1 LSDLNGDDIERLA
14 SRLAMM
20 ASEEGEAA
28 NAGRAVAQLARRL
41 GLSGGALKEM
51 FLQGAIP
58 TLARPPPPP
67 PPSAEIE
74 RLERELSILRKSVRL
89 LEVNYRDLESER
101 DGLARALDALR
112 SQTAS
117 ARSRS
122 RIGIVRFGVLV
133 LATAGGGAVG
143 WLVSSGE
150 FDRSRP
156 ALPAVATQGSF
167 VVPGADQTA
176 VNATLSTELGPVQR
190 RVGII
195 RPARTV
201 VRRQPDEGAA
211 AVATLLQGAPV
222 VVRRI
227 FGPARGRWAEV
238 EVGSTIGYVAAADLD
253 IS

>member
-1 LSDLNGDDIERLA
+1 MSELNGEDIERLA

-51 FLQGAIP
+51 FLNGAMP
-58 TLARPPPPP
+58 SLVRPPS

-89 LEVNYRDLESER
+89 LEANYRDLESER
-101 DGLARALDALR
+101 DGLARELDAVR
-112 SQTAS
+112 TRTAS

-122 RIGIVRFGVLV
+122 RIGIVLFGVLV
-133 LATAGGGAVG
+133 LAIAGGAAVG
-143 WLVSSGE
+143 WVVSSGE

-156 ALPAVATQGSF
+156 ALSPVATQGSF
-167 VVPGADQTA
+167 VVPGVDQTA
-176 VNATLSTELGPVQR
+176 VNATASTDLGPVQR

-195 RPARTV
+195 RPGRTV
-201 VRRQPDEGAA
+201 VRRQPDEAA
-211 AVATLLQGAPV
+211 PAVATLLQGSPV